1 MCGGYCFCTT
11 REHVEQGCSKV
22 DYAGLVDDKSVVLA
36 EAEPP
41 LVMKMMGDMLPAR
54 GFELKWVRNQSL
66 VPKILQKVSTRVLRC
81 NTGFDGSRT
90 NCIGRFI
97 SGSGGDGS
105 AVLYVPQ
112 LLDRLSSR
120 HRR

>member
-1 MCGGYCFCTT
+1 MLSWQAVSL
-11 REHVEQGCSKV
+11 RLRAILPQQGRQ
-22 DYAGLVDDKSVVLA
+22 AIALA
-36 EAEPP
+36 EAKSPS
-41 LVMKMMGDMLPAR
+41 VMKMVDDLLLAR
-54 GFELKWVRNQSL
+54 RFELKWVRNQSL